1 MGAFMATGMAV
12 SDLEKATAFYVDVL
26 GLKKLQ
32 TVDLDEM
39 KEQLLG
45 TGKPGAPTLV
55 LMEYKGRPKPPH
67 DTESSKFVF
76 YVRDAAATAAA
87 IVDRGGRITREPSPY
102 GENLVG
108 LRRRPRRLPARAHP
122 GAVEVIVTGELRATA
137 DELRRRAPAG
147 WPSPRACARAP
158 MCVPLPTP

>member
-12 SDLEKATAFYVDVL
+12 SDLDKATSFYVDVL

-32 TVDLDEM
+32 AVDLDEM
-39 KEQLLG
+39 REHLLG

-55 LMEYKGRPKPPH
+55 LMEYKHREVPPH
-67 DTESSKFVF
+67 DTESTKFVF

-102 GENLVG
+102 GDNLVG
-108 LRRRPRRLPARAHP
+108 F
-122 GAVEVIVTGELRATA
+122 AVDPDGYLLELIQ
-137 DELRRRAPAG
+137 AP
-147 WPSPRACARAP
+147 
-158 MCVPLPTP
+158 TK